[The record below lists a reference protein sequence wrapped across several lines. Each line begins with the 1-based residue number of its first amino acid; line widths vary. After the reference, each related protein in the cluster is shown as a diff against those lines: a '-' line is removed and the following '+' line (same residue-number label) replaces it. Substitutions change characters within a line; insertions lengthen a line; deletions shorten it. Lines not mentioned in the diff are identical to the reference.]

1 MSSKKIYLIRHG
13 ETEYNRLGI
22 VQGCGVDA
30 SLNEK
35 GAQQARAFFD
45 AYKDVQF
52 DKIYTSALKRSIES
66 VQSFIDLGIP
76 WESYDGLNEISWG
89 DKDGIIANQED
100 NNEYFSIINAWNDG
114 ELEKCIDGGES
125 PLDIV
130 NRQKPVIDKIIAR
143 ENERKVLICMHGRA
157 MRILLCTLL
166 NKNLKNMDHFEHR
179 NLGLYLLNYDG
190 KEFKLEKSN
199 WGEHL
204 DK

>member
-1 MSSKKIYLIRHG
+1 MIRHG

-30 SLNEK
+30 SLNTK
-35 GAQQARAFFD
+35 GQQQAQAFFEI
-45 AYKDVQF
+45 YKEVSF

-76 WESYDGLNEISWG
+76 WESYAGLNEISWG
-89 DKDGIIANQED
+89 DKDGVIANEDD
-100 NNEYFSIINAWNDG
+100 NNEYVEIINAWNAG
-114 ELEKCIDGGES
+114 KLEKCIEGGES

-130 NRQKPVIDKIIAR
+130 KRQKPVIDKIKER
-143 ENERKVLICMHGRA
+143 ENERQILVCMHGRA

-166 NKNLKNMDHFEHR
+166 NKNLKDMDYFQHR

-190 KEFKLEKSN
+190 EEFKLEKSN

-204 DK
+204 DE